1 MTEPPHSH
9 PQTHRETHHAELSE
23 KEALGAIERAAKQ
36 ARYGLY
42 LGAGSIGPVFA
53 PPEQAVLV
61 LGPPRSG
68 KTSALVTPCV
78 LAAPSAVVST
88 STKPDVLAA
97 TAATRLRKGPC
108 FVYDPSG
115 TVDVPDGVEEARWSP
130 IARCKSWDEALMVA
144 GSLVASVRPAGFT
157 SRADAFD
164 HWTERAQALLAPLLH
179 AAALERVEMAEV
191 LKWIDRRES
200 SHALRILERKG
211 REGAIDQLAGIAV
224 TEARE
229 QSSIWST
236 TSGVL
241 SAYRSEAALATT
253 VAPNF
258 DARSFVESNG
268 TLYICATGSRQAL
281 VAPLVVSM
289 LNEIRDETY
298 RRFAGRVSGSSSRD
312 LQSVERTVGSFP
324 PIVFALDE
332 VANIAPLPDLPT
344 MVSEGGG
351 QGLVTLACLQDLS
364 QARARWGSRAD
375 GFLSLF
381 GTTVVLA
388 GIGDVRTLDS
398 LCTLA
403 GEREV
408 QTQSISAPAPERSP
422 GITEALVTRLVSG
435 RFPRRPERTPTITT
449 SLARR
454 RLLPPDVISRG
465 RPGCALMVDEHNQMS
480 WVGLTR
486 AFETRPWC
494 AVVEGPHAARG
505 RQAGREQKT
514 DPGRRTGRARGHEPG
529 PRRRLEPPTPG
540 LEGPVL
546 T

>member
-1 MTEPPHSH
+1 MTDPGNSRAHISRAPRDAVLTEG
-9 PQTHRETHHAELSE
+9 
-23 KEALGAIERAAKQ
+23 EALAAIERAARR
-36 ARYGLY
+36 ADYGLY
-42 LGAGSIGPVFA
+42 LGAGNFGPVFA
-53 PPEQAVLV
+53 PPEQAILA

-68 KTSALVTPCV
+68 KTSALVIPSV
-78 LAAPSAVVST
+78 LAAQGAVVST
-88 STKPDVLAA
+88 STKPDVLSS
-97 TAATRLRKGPC
+97 TAAARLRRGPC

-115 TVDVPDGVEEARWSP
+115 TVDAPPGVKQARWSP
-130 IARCKSWDEALMVA
+130 IARCKSWDEALLVA
-144 GSLVASVRPAGFT
+144 GSLVASVRPAGFS

-179 AAALERVEMAEV
+179 AAALGGADMAEV
-191 LKWIDRRES
+191 LRWVDRRES
-200 SHALRILERKG
+200 SHSLRILEQRG
-211 REGAIDQLAGIAV
+211 RDAAIDQLAGIAV

-258 DARSFVESNG
+258 DAGSFVESGG

-281 VAPLVVSM
+281 AAPLVVAL

-298 RRFAGRVSGSSSRD
+298 RRFALRVNTRASREAYG
-312 LQSVERTVGSFP
+312 VEQRAGHDA

-351 QGLVTLACLQDLS
+351 QGLLTLACLQDLS
-364 QARARWGSRAD
+364 QARARWGARAD

-381 GTTVVLA
+381 GTTVVLP
-388 GIGDVRTLDS
+388 GIGDVRTLDALS
-398 LCTLA
+398 TLA

-408 QTQSISAPAPERSP
+408 QTQSISAPVPEGVP
-422 GITEALVTRLVSG
+422 GLAEALVTRLLRG
-435 RFPRRPERTPTITT
+435 HFPRRPERALTVTT
-449 SLARR
+449 SVAQRR
-454 RLLPPDVISRG
+454 WLPPDVISRG
-465 RPGCALMVDEHNQMS
+465 RPGCALMVDSHNQMS
-480 WVGLTR
+480 WIGLTR

-494 AVVEGPHAARG
+494 SVVEGPRAV
-505 RQAGREQKT
+505 REHQP
-514 DPGRRTGRARGHEPG
+514 D
-529 PRRRLEPPTPG
+529 RRLEPPSRG